1 MSPIMKEY
9 DLIVIGSGAG
19 MNLASAAFEQGLRVA
34 VVENGPLGGTCL
46 NRGCIPTKIL
56 TYVADVI
63 MEMQHAERVNLKAR
77 VEEVDFKGLMERM
90 RHETVGESEQMA
102 KSVQSVQ
109 GLDWYHVTGEF
120 ISDYTMK
127 VGDET
132 IRAPY
137 IFIAAGSRP
146 VIPPIEGL
154 EDVDYL
160 TNKTV
165 LELTEQPT
173 SMIIVGGGY
182 VAAEFGHFFSAIG
195 TEVSIVGRNPYLVKN
210 EDHDVSELLKEELS
224 KRMTVLTNH
233 EVIEASESDG
243 EKKIKA
249 RDRATGNVIELSAET
264 LLIAAGRRSNADLF
278 KPEKTGVETDKRGY
292 IIVDDHLQTTKKNIW
307 AFGDAIGRYMFR
319 HTANEE
325 SQVVWYNFA
334 YTLEAERTG
343 KPQALLNMD
352 YHAIPRAVFS
362 YPQIATVGMTLAE
375 AKESGRELL
384 VGEIDY
390 SGSAKGMAMG
400 VPPGF
405 LRVICDAQN
414 HEILGATIIGPHAPI
429 LIQEI
434 TNVMNCGGGTYTPI
448 FKAIHIH
455 PALPELVQRAFG
467 RMRPLNGEHDHPH

>member
-1 MSPIMKEY
+1 MKEY
-9 DLIVIGSGAG
+9 DLIVLGSGAG
-19 MNLASAAFEQGLRVA
+19 MNLASTAFEQGLKVA

-46 NRGCIPTKIL
+46 NRGCIPTKML

-63 MEMQHAERVNLKAR
+63 MEMQHAEAVNLKAR

-90 RHETVGESEQMA
+90 RHETVGESEQMGR
-102 KSVQSVQ
+102 SVQSVE

-120 ISDYTMK
+120 VEDYTMK

-146 VIPPIEGL
+146 VIPPIKGL
-154 EDVDYL
+154 DDVGYL

-165 LELTEQPT
+165 LELTEQPK

-195 TEVSIVGRNPYLVKN
+195 TEVTIVGRNQYLVKN

-224 KRMTVLTNH
+224 KRMVVLTNH
-233 EVIEASESDG
+233 EVTEASEKNGLKAIVAKNRDTG
-243 EKKIKA
+243 EL
-249 RDRATGNVIELSAET
+249 VELSAET

-292 IIVDDHLQTTKKNIW
+292 VIVDDHFQTTKKHIW

-325 SQVVWYNFA
+325 SEIVWYNFA

-343 KPQALLNMD
+343 KEPKLLSMD

-362 YPQIATVGMTLAE
+362 YPQIATVGMTLSE

-405 LRVICDAQN
+405 LRVICDAKSRR
-414 HEILGATIIGPHAPI
+414 ILGSTIIGPHAPI

-434 TNVMNCGGGTYTPI
+434 VNLMNCGDGTYVPM

-467 RMRPLNGEHDHPH
+467 RMRPLNEDHEHAH